1 MILGLFFKKLKSE
14 PVSWVVLAY
23 CLLFFLLN
31 FYFDQI
37 PKEYRKLYYIL
48 FTAFEFLFFSSILF
62 LQLSA
67 NRLRNVVIIFSGVFL
82 VFQLIYSFSEK
93 FKYLDSIPIGV
104 ESIIIFIFI
113 FGLFYEQFKHT
124 KTITIYVAPW
134 FWFATGIM
142 LYLAGSFF
150 FNILVNN
157 IDSKVGREYWYFTYI
172 FETIKNIFFGI
183 ALIYLSRNKKSNNLL
198 HSKSVPY
205 LDMI

>member
-1 MILGLFFKKLKSE
+1 MILGLLFKKLKSE
-14 PVSWVVLAY
+14 PVSWVVFAY

-37 PKEYRKLYYIL
+37 PREYKKLYYIL

-62 LQLSA
+62 LQLSTK
-67 NRLRNVVIIFSGVFL
+67 RLRNVVIIFSCVFFA
-82 VFQLIYSFSEK
+82 FQLIYSLSEK

-124 KTITIYVAPW
+124 KTITIYAAPW

-142 LYLAGSFF
+142 LCLAGSFF
-150 FNILVNN
+150 FNILINN
-157 IDSKVGREYWYFTYI
+157 LDSKVVTEYWYFTFI

-183 ALIYLSRNKKSNNLL
+183 ALIYLSRNTKSNNLL